1 MAMNSYLSENRF
13 DLLREIGNI
22 GIGNAVSSLS
32 QLLNDERVNIRM
44 PEVTVVSLGELPDH
58 MDGPEKVV
66 TGLYVEVG
74 GSIDLHIIFILPLD
88 SARSIT
94 SSISGGL
101 VQELDE
107 MGLSA
112 VMEVGN
118 IVTAGYINA
127 FAELTE
133 FTLIPKPP
141 AIAVDLTEAILGSIL
156 AEVQVAEDFVIL
168 IKTGFETG
176 DSKIEGFLCM
186 IPAQDSFEIVYKK
199 LLEGAWDESGSG

>member
-1 MAMNSYLSENRF
+1 MNCYLSESGV

-32 QLLNDERVNIRM
+32 QLLNDQRINIRM
-44 PEVTVVSLGELPDH
+44 PEVTVVSLGELPDQ
-58 MDGPEKVV
+58 MESPEKVV
-66 TGLYVEVG
+66 AGIYVEVG
-74 GSIDLHIIFILPLD
+74 GSIDLHMIFLLPLE

-94 SSISGGL
+94 ASVSGGL
-101 VQELDE
+101 VRELDE

-127 FAELTE
+127 FAGLTG
-133 FTLIPKPP
+133 FKLIPKPP
-141 AIAVDLTEAILGSIL
+141 AVAVDLTEAILGSIL
-156 AEVQVAEDFVIL
+156 AEVQAAEDFVIL

-176 DSKIEGFLCM
+176 ESDIEGFLCM
-186 IPAQDSFEIVYKK
+186 IPARDSFEIVYKK
-199 LLEGAWDESGSG
+199 LLEGASDESGAG